1 MSIQKFSVNNHP
13 IEILLNWVKSNEI
26 AIPEIQRPFVWDS
39 TKVRDFIDSLY
50 NGYPVGYIITWQNPT
65 VQLKDGTSSKGK
77 KILIDGQQRI
87 TALMAAILGKEVLN
101 EDYKKIKIR
110 IAFNPIDQSFEV
122 LNSAIQKDKKW
133 IPDISVVFSPEFSQ
147 LKYLREYL
155 EKNPET
161 DEEKILE
168 AITRLIKI
176 LNIHIGIIE
185 LNSELDIEEVTEIF
199 TRINSTGVRLSQA
212 DFAMSKIAVDEKFGG
227 NMLRKAIDYFSHI
240 AVKPEFYNDLI
251 QNDKMF
257 IETEYFNKM
266 KWLKDDRE
274 DLYDPSYIDMLRV
287 SFTSKFKRGKLQ
299 DLVALLSGRNFE
311 TKKYEETITEESF
324 KLLKEGILD
333 FMNETNFKRFVMI
346 IRSAGFIDSFM
357 ITSQNALNFSYVLYL
372 SLKDKNINSSLIETL
387 VRKWFVLSLLRSR
400 YTGSPDSQ
408 FDYDIKRL
416 NESNPIEYIDRVIKS
431 ELSKDYWNFGLPEQ
445 LDTSNYNNPIF
456 NVFLA
461 AQVKKKDKGF
471 LSKDITVQD
480 LITLTGNIHHVYP
493 KDYLKKLGYQKNMYN
508 QVANYVIVQSEINKA
523 ISNKEPKK
531 YLSEVKEQC
540 KNGKPKYGGITDLDQ
555 LKENLKAHCIP
566 LDLLENEMEYPEFLK
581 ERRKLM
587 AEKIKKYF
595 NSIIK

>member
-595 NSIIK
+595 NLL